1 MTAPDFL
8 QFISLNASPE
18 AFAKIPQVQAMLA
31 EKDEELARLLGLIQW
46 AHDTLWE
53 LNPSNYNHDEVCK
66 VNDAAVEVILG
77 LAPTLGYSHGYPP
90 EWWADRAAL
99 KTDVTTYQAMV
110 MDLTAEGEALRAKL
124 AEVTA
129 ERSSLSAMFAT
140 QAEETQAAKARVAE
154 LEALIRGKTF
164 TVDESVELK
173 AENERLRTP
182 QGAAKVLL
190 TISDVEIKPAA
201 KALQDA
207 FNLKGI
213 GWKRYLSALRA
224 AITALQETKP

>member
-1 MTAPDFL
+1 MTTPELLPCPLCGNEASHNGGGGSCFGRFWWTVGCKTCDIWVSDPEVWDKKNPGML
-8 QFISLNASPE
+8 DPAYPAKWCIAAWNRRTPSPE
-18 AFAKIPQVQAMLA
+18 VAALSA
-31 EKDEELARLLGLIQW
+31 E
-46 AHDTLWE
+46 
-53 LNPSNYNHDEVCK
+53 
-66 VNDAAVEVILG
+66 
-77 LAPTLGYSHGYPP
+77 
-90 EWWADRAAL
+90 RAAL